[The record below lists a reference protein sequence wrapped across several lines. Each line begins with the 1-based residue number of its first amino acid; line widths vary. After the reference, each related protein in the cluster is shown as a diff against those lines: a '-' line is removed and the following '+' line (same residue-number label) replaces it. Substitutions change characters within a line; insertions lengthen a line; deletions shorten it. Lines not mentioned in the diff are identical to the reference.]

1 MTISMAGSGSPYSSV
16 SSTMAIPGV
25 EYIVP
30 SGSDHDVE
38 ASPESQRSQRVF
50 KRHKVLPH
58 PRSANGSFSGGSDSA
73 RTSSAGAQR

>member
-1 MTISMAGSGSPYSSV
+1 
-16 SSTMAIPGV
+16 MAIPGV

-30 SGSDHDVE
+30 PGSEHDVD

-58 PRSANGSFSGGSDSA
+58 PRGANGSFSAGSDSA
-73 RTSSAGAQR
+73 RTHSVGTQR